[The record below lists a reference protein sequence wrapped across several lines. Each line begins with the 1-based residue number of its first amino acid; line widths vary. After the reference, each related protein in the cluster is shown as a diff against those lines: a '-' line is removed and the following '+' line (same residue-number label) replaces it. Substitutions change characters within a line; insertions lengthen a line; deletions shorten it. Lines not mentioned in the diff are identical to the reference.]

1 MHVVSLEYATAGR
14 HVLEAGNMAE
24 RDGSETATKRPSSLC
39 FCSAKKTVHVH
50 CTCTSCN
57 GKPVN
62 YRTQLSHLEF
72 ERKFE
77 AANAVNLPGKLSINK
92 VLIYRALKS
101 LLQTIQK
108 TSLYYYYYYYYYY
121 Y

>member
-1 MHVVSLEYATAGR
+1 MKPQQNGHRLCVF
-14 HVLEAGNMAE
+14 VL
-24 RDGSETATKRPSSLC
+24 L
-39 FCSAKKTVHVH
+39 KKTVHVH

-101 LLQTIQK
+101 FVRFRK
-108 TSLYYYYYYYYYY
+108 R
-121 Y
+121 